1 MGFDWREYR
10 MKMWQFTKID
20 TNSNIHGIKRIP
32 ENMLLG
38 EQERVS
44 WMKSSFQEKIFF
56 TIFFCLINSE
66 QLFLSLNT

>member
-20 TNSNIHGIKRIP
+20 TNSNIYGIKRIP

-38 EQERVS
+38 EQESVS
-44 WMKSSFQEKIFF
+44 WMKSSFQEKIFYH
-56 TIFFCLINSE
+56 FF
-66 QLFLSLNT
+66 LFN